1 MARQTLE
8 ELIKTAGVTPQIF
21 YGLLAN
27 PEYRAYQIPKKNGG
41 FRNIVAPQYALANAQ
56 SCLAK
61 YLQHMYAYHRLSC
74 VHGFVQS
81 IRNHQYGV
89 LSNASP
95 HVGKPFVLN
104 MDISNFFESISA
116 KQVNETLRS
125 WPFYFGDQEAKA
137 VALLCTYQKKLPVG
151 APSSPVLSN
160 MVFSKID
167 VALMQL
173 VEKINNMISKD
184 DVAVTYTRYADD
196 LTFSGSRNLVL
207 QFKKQ
212 IVQIINNAGFEVNV
226 KKTRGQNTY
235 GPQWVTGI
243 KVNEK
248 LNISRYYIRNVRAV
262 LHQMRTKPTAEVV
275 SRYLQLPV
283 SISIDE
289 MHVQKMLN
297 SVQSKIGWIGCVR
310 GNTDNLYLR
319 LKQQYSEART
329 LMTVGGF

>member
-8 ELIKTAGVTPQIF
+8 ELIRTAGVTPQVF

-27 PEYRAYQIPKKNGG
+27 PEYWTYQIPKKNGG

-56 SCLAK
+56 SCLSK
-61 YLQHMYAYHRLSC
+61 YLQNIYTNHRLSC

-81 IRNHQYGV
+81 IRNDKYGV

-95 HVGKPFVLN
+95 HVSKPFVLN
-104 MDISNFFESISA
+104 MDISNFFESITA
-116 KQVNETLRS
+116 KQVKETLCS
-125 WPFYFGDQEAKA
+125 WPFYFGNQEANA
-137 VALLCTYQKKLPVG
+137 IALLCTYQKKLPVG
-151 APSSPVLSN
+151 APTSPVLSN

-167 VALMQL
+167 TTLMQL
-173 VEKINNMISKD
+173 VEKINNTISED

-207 QFKKQ
+207 QLKKQ
-212 IVQIINNAGFEVNV
+212 IVQIINNAGFEVNI
-226 KKTRGQNTY
+226 KKTRGQTIY

-248 LNISRYYIRNVRAV
+248 LNTSRYYIRNVRAV
-262 LHQMRTKPTAEVV
+262 LHQMHTKPKAEVV
-275 SRYLQLPV
+275 RRYLQLPT
-283 SISIDE
+283 SIIIDE

-310 GNTDNLYLR
+310 GNKDKLYLR
-319 LKQQYSEART
+319 LKQQYNQASM
-329 LMTVGGF
+329 LMRAGYF